1 MTMPE
6 PHKGTPV
13 FDEAH
18 FPTLSAKIIAP
29 WSAYGASS
37 AFCKCICAIGHLIA
51 FLKRPSI
58 RAVLASCS
66 VINRTWSSRCLR
78 QEMIKLA
85 CGSRRIRGPHYNRPD
100 GTEISEVV
108 DELDRHDPLDHL
120 ETEFILAAQ
129 A

>member
-51 FLKRPSI
+51 FLKRPLDPG
-58 RAVLASCS
+58 RPGLVL
-66 VINRTWSSRCLR
+66 RD
-78 QEMIKLA
+78 Q
-85 CGSRRIRGPHYNRPD
+85 PHLV
-100 GTEISEVV
+100 E
-108 DELDRHDPLDHL
+108 PLLTTRNDQ
-120 ETEFILAAQ
+120 IGMR
-129 A
+129 